1 MRRLIFTIFFAFAVA
16 LYAQK
21 DKSQAVLNDNLN
33 CLLFEDCKN
42 ASSDLQ
48 EAHKRKAFCKEN
60 TVRLNMLILD
70 DYFVVSQQENGKLY
84 PDTIVTKI
92 YSADAIRELP
102 QWVRVYGVKQAS
114 PDSILSILK
123 GMYQQNKG
131 KSDREELLISYPLQD
146 KSIYEYK
153 NFISA
158 IKKIGYTKIRLV
170 GFNNEFDAE
179 VYKKLQL
186 QKYSEKQIESWE
198 SSRNECNKDWLRIV
212 ENKLMYGK
220 RLNYQTISD
229 PIIEP
234 GHRSFAGVKDI
245 LVKQQRKLVAIQKK
259 FKNKLSQLKDVKTPE
274 HPDADAQIK
283 VTLKFIIAPEGN
295 ISKMEIISSNSQNE
309 EFDQCVFDE
318 VSKWIFEK
326 AEHPTTLTVPFKF
339 DKD

>member
-1 MRRLIFTIFFAFAVA
+1 MRRLIITIFFALAA
-16 LYAQK
+16 TLYAQK
-21 DKSQAVLNDNLN
+21 DQSQAVLADNLN

-48 EAHKRKAFCKEN
+48 ETHKRKAFCKEN

-92 YSADAIRELP
+92 YSSDAIRVLP
-102 QWVRVYGVKQAS
+102 LWTRVYGVKQAS
-114 PDSILSILK
+114 PDSILSFLK

-131 KSDREELLISYPLQD
+131 KSDWEELLISYPLQD

-186 QKYSEKQIESWE
+186 QKYSEKQVESWE
-198 SSRNECNKDWLRIV
+198 SSKNHCNWDWLRIV
-212 ENKLMYGK
+212 ENKLIFGK
-220 RLNYQTISD
+220 QINHRTITD
-229 PIIEP
+229 PVIEP
-234 GHRSFAGVKDI
+234 GHRSLAGVKDI
-245 LVKQQRKLVAIQKK
+245 LIKQQRKLAAIQKK
-259 FKNKLSQLKDVKTPE
+259 FKNKRSRLKDVKTPE

-283 VTLKFIIAPEGN
+283 VTLKFTIAPEGN

-309 EFDQCVFDE
+309 EFDQRVSDE